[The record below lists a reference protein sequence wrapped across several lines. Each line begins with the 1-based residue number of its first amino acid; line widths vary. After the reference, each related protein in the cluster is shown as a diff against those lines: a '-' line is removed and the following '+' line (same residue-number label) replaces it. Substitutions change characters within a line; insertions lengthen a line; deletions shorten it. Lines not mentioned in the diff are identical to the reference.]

1 MKIVSFKTPK
11 PKSFKYTPRYYD
23 PKKEELEKRKASLGL
38 DNTLTHNEELRL
50 RMSRRWSSGSKSDEG
65 RSTISRVVTYLIYM
79 TFIGGSIYFIL
90 FTDII
95 DTMLRAFGVIR

>member
-23 PKKEELEKRKASLGL
+23 PKKEELEKRKASLGIES
-38 DNTLTHNEELRL
+38 TLSHNEELRL
-50 RMSRRWSSGSKSDEG
+50 RMSRRWNSSKADEG
-65 RSTISRVVTYLIYM
+65 RSTLSRVVTYLIYT
-79 TFIGGSIYFIL
+79 TFIVLSIYFIL

-95 DTMLRAFGVIR
+95 NTMLRAFHVIR